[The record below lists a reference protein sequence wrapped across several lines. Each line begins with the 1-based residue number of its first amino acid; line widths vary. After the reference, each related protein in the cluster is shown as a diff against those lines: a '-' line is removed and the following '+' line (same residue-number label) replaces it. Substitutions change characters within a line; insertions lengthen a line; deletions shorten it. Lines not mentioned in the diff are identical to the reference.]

1 MNQPFIQPL
10 KEMDTKSLDQGLKIK
25 SVNKEAFQT
34 QLAKETKKQETE
46 KEPQSNTEC
55 ALDEVQDESKKNE
68 DEAKVENPLFSHSF
82 LTVQNEPTESLKISL
97 PKVEWE
103 SNQELEQGYIK
114 ATDEPDIEDKMKQVL
129 MAPLSDNESASRIK
143 DHLPANSIGDLVKS
157 EDEWSN
163 QLVET
168 ETISDKSKP
177 EMMSAKKTG
186 NTLVLDNIVSP
197 RLLTKDWTQ
206 VKPNT
211 EVETLVVGS
220 NESSIGNEQLQAIT
234 VNETEINSEIKPLL
248 PSETDEPV
256 IGAEQVGNES
266 IVLDKDN
273 LLVNKKSSP
282 TIAVDEKESG
292 RLKSE
297 ELDSKV
303 KLDTS
308 VAVQK
313 TTSEPIVT
321 KTSNQDTIRQKVT
334 YEVNQL
340 ISKEME
346 QVHAKG
352 QSSAKVTISPEGM
365 GDISISL
372 ELKDHVLSTKII
384 VDSVKVQELLTGG
397 VPKLSD
403 NLNQHSIQIG
413 EVSIQ
418 LASSEQRGSLF
429 DQKQHKKGQQTKR
442 NTIKGS
448 FVENVPAKAAPESN
462 GTSSRLSILV

>member
-1 MNQPFIQPL
+1 MNQPFIQSI
-10 KEMDTKSLDQGLKIK
+10 KEIDTKSLDQELKIEPV
-25 SVNKEAFQT
+25 SKEAFQM

-46 KEPQSNTEC
+46 KENNFNADS
-55 ALDEVQDESKKNE
+55 ASDKVQDESKKNE
-68 DEAKVENPLFSHSF
+68 VEAEKILFSHSF
-82 LTVQNEPTESLKISL
+82 LPIQSEITDSLKTSSTTVAL
-97 PKVEWE
+97 E
-103 SNQELEQGYIK
+103 SNPEFGQDYIK
-114 ATDEPDIEDKMKQVL
+114 AIDEIGIENKTKQVITASL
-129 MAPLSDNESASRIK
+129 NDDESSINIR
-143 DHLPANSIGDLVKS
+143 DHLPANPMDDLVRS

-168 ETISDKSKP
+168 ETISDKSKL
-177 EMMSAKKTG
+177 EMVSVKQTG
-186 NTLVLDNIVSP
+186 KTLVLDNIVSP

-206 VKPNT
+206 VKPIT
-211 EVETLVVGS
+211 ELETLIADSKISLV
-220 NESSIGNEQLQAIT
+220 GNEQPQAT
-234 VNETEINSEIKPLL
+234 MVNEAEINSEIKPLL
-248 PSETDEPV
+248 PSETDEP
-256 IGAEQVGNES
+256 ITGAEQVGDKS
-266 IVLDKDN
+266 TVLDKDN

-313 TTSEPIVT
+313 NTSELIVT

-340 ISKEME
+340 ISKESE
-346 QVHAKG
+346 QVQAKG

-384 VDSVKVQELLTGG
+384 VDSLKVQELLTGG

-418 LASSEQRGSLF
+418 LASSEQQGSLF
-429 DQKQHKKGQQTKR
+429 DQKQHKKEQQIKK
-442 NTIKGS
+442 NTPKGS
-448 FVENVPAKAAPESN
+448 YVESAPKKVAPEAN
-462 GTSSRLSILV
+462 GTLGRLSILV